1 MFIMNR
7 DKSFNRSRIPASTEL
22 SGHTDLELYAML
34 SGGGSHAHQALSM
47 LYKRHSPRIYSYVR
61 KILGDVQATDDIF
74 QETFVRFYEM
84 GVSGQDIQNVQGYL
98 LKISRNLCL
107 NEKAKKYNTSTI
119 TIENFEFPS
128 LDTPYEQKELSR
140 LISTALEMLPEDYK
154 EVLILREMYGYS
166 YNEIAEIFE
175 TSMPIVRTRIYRA
188 KQKIRVILQPFIDDL
203 YKH

>member
-1 MFIMNR
+1 MNW

-22 SGHTDLELYAML
+22 SEHTDLELYAML

-166 YNEIAEIFE
+166 YNEIAEIVE

>member
-1 MFIMNR
+1 MNR

-22 SGHTDLELYAML
+22 SEHTDLELYAML
-34 SGGGSHAHQALSM
+34 RGGGSHAHQALSM

-166 YNEIAEIFE
+166 YNEIAEIVE

>member
-1 MFIMNR
+1 MLIMNW

-22 SGHTDLELYAML
+22 SEHTDLELYAML

-166 YNEIAEIFE
+166 YNEIAEIVE

>member
-1 MFIMNR
+1 MNR
-7 DKSFNRSRIPASTEL
+7 DSSFNRSHKSASTEL
-22 SGHTDLELYAML
+22 SELTDVQLYAML
-34 SGGGSHAHQALSM
+34 GGGGNRAHQALSV
-47 LYKRHSPRIYSYVR
+47 LYKRYSPRIYSYVR

-84 GVSGQDIQNVQGYL
+84 GVAGQEIQNVQGYL

-166 YNEIAEIFE
+166 YNEIAEIVE

>member
-1 MFIMNR
+1 MFIMNW

-22 SGHTDLELYAML
+22 SEHTDLELYAML

-166 YNEIAEIFE
+166 YNEIAEIVE

>member
-22 SGHTDLELYAML
+22 SEHTDIELYAML

-166 YNEIAEIFE
+166 YNEIAEIVE
-175 TSMPIVRTRIYRA
+175 STMPIVRTRIYRA

>member
-1 MFIMNR
+1 MNR

-22 SGHTDLELYAML
+22 SEHTDLELYAML

-166 YNEIAEIFE
+166 YNEIAEIVE
-175 TSMPIVRTRIYRA
+175 SSMPIVRTRIYRA

>member
-1 MFIMNR
+1 MLRGGANR
-7 DKSFNRSRIPASTEL
+7 
-22 SGHTDLELYAML
+22 
-34 SGGGSHAHQALSM
+34 AHQALSM

-84 GVSGQDIQNVQGYL
+84 GVSGQEIQNVQGYL

-119 TIENFEFPS
+119 SIENFEFPS

-166 YNEIAEIFE
+166 YNEIAEIVE

>member
-1 MFIMNR
+1 MNR
-7 DKSFNRSRIPASTEL
+7 DRSFHRSRAVLFEEL
-22 SGHTDLELYAML
+22 AGCTDLELYTML
-34 SGGGSHAHQALSM
+34 SGGDSHAHLALST
-47 LYKRHSPRIYSYVR
+47 LYKRHSPRIYSYCR
-61 KILGDVQATDDIF
+61 KILGDIQATDDIF

-84 GVSGQDIQNVQGYL
+84 GVSGQEIQNVQGYL

-119 TIENFEFPS
+119 SIEHFEFPS

-140 LISTALEMLPEDYK
+140 LISTALEMLPEDYR

-166 YNEIAEIFE
+166 YNEIADIVE

>member
-1 MFIMNR
+1 MNW
-7 DKSFNRSRIPASTEL
+7 DNSFNRSRIPASTVL
-22 SGHTDLELYAML
+22 SEHTDLQLYAML
-34 SGGGSHAHQALSM
+34 SGGGSLAHQALSM

-61 KILGDVQATDDIF
+61 KILGDIQATDDIF

-119 TIENFEFPS
+119 SIENFEFPS

-140 LISTALEMLPEDYK
+140 LIATALEMLPEDYK

-166 YNEIAEIFE
+166 YNEIAEIVE
-175 TSMPIVRTRIYRA
+175 SSMPIVRTRIYRA

>member
-1 MFIMNR
+1 MNR

-166 YNEIAEIFE
+166 YNEIAEIVE

>member
-1 MFIMNR
+1 MSIG
-7 DKSFNRSRIPASTEL
+7 STYNSHDAL
-22 SGHTDLELYAML
+22 DPKRQNQYSDAELYAML
-34 SGGGSHAHQALSM
+34 KGGDSSAHFGLSK
-47 LYKRHSPRIYSYVR
+47 LYERYSARVYSYCR
-61 KILGDVQATDDIF
+61 KILGDIQATDDIF

-84 GVSGQDIQNVQGYL
+84 GVSGQEIQNIQGYL

-119 TIENFEFPS
+119 SIENFEFPT
-128 LDTPYEQKELSR
+128 LDIPYEQKELSR

-166 YNEIAEIFE
+166 YNEIAEIVE

-203 YKH
+203 YKQ

>member
-1 MFIMNR
+1 MNR

-22 SGHTDLELYAML
+22 SEHTDLELYAML
-34 SGGGSHAHQALSM
+34 CGGGSHAHQALSM

-166 YNEIAEIFE
+166 YNEIAEIVE
-175 TSMPIVRTRIYRA
+175 STMPIVRTRIYRA

>member
-1 MFIMNR
+1 
-7 DKSFNRSRIPASTEL
+7 
-22 SGHTDLELYAML
+22 ML
-34 SGGGSHAHQALSM
+34 RGGGNRAHQALSM

-84 GVSGQDIQNVQGYL
+84 GVSGQEIQNVQGYL

-166 YNEIAEIFE
+166 YNEIAEIVE

>member
-1 MFIMNR
+1 MNR
-7 DKSFNRSRIPASTEL
+7 DSSYNRSHKSAFTEL
-22 SGHTDLELYAML
+22 SELTDVQLYAML
-34 SGGGSHAHQALSM
+34 SGGGNRAHQALSV
-47 LYKRHSPRIYSYVR
+47 LYKRYSPRIYSYVR

-84 GVSGQDIQNVQGYL
+84 GVAGQEIQNVQGYL

-166 YNEIAEIFE
+166 YNEIAEIVE
-175 TSMPIVRTRIYRA
+175 SSMPIVRTRIYRA

>member
-1 MFIMNR
+1 MNR

-22 SGHTDLELYAML
+22 SEHTDLELYAML

-166 YNEIAEIFE
+166 YNEIAEIVE

>member
-1 MFIMNR
+1 MNR

-22 SGHTDLELYAML
+22 SEHTDIELYAML

-166 YNEIAEIFE
+166 YNEIAEIVE
-175 TSMPIVRTRIYRA
+175 STMPIVRTRIYRA

>member
-1 MFIMNR
+1 MNR

-22 SGHTDLELYAML
+22 SEHTDLELYAML
-34 SGGGSHAHQALSM
+34 SRGGSHAHQALSM

-166 YNEIAEIFE
+166 YNEIAEIVE

>member
-1 MFIMNR
+1 
-7 DKSFNRSRIPASTEL
+7 
-22 SGHTDLELYAML
+22 ML

-166 YNEIAEIFE
+166 YNEIAEIVE
-175 TSMPIVRTRIYRA
+175 STMPIVRTRIYRA

>member
-1 MFIMNR
+1 MNR
-7 DKSFNRSRIPASTEL
+7 DRSFHRSRTSASTEL
-22 SGHTDLELYAML
+22 SECTDLQLYTML
-34 SGGGSHAHQALSM
+34 SGGGPRAHEALSM
-47 LYKRHSPRIYSYVR
+47 LYKRHSPRIYSYCR

-140 LISTALEMLPEDYK
+140 LISTALEMLPEEYR
-154 EVLILREMYGYS
+154 EVLMLREMYGYS
-166 YNEIAEIFE
+166 YNEIAEIVE